1 MTADAQHALRRTIE
15 DYSKQTRFCI
25 ICNYITKII
34 EPLASRCVKFRF
46 REIPTDK
53 QFAKLEQI
61 CKTEKIAYSPKCLTT
76 LIDVCE
82 GDLRKSTNLLQT
94 VSKVYKELTGIEL
107 VNEIAGVV
115 PKKPVL
121 EILEKLL
128 TQDIET
134 ILKEIETLLNEGYS
148 GAQVLNTY
156 FKVIM
161 DNTRLNRVAKSQ
173 ILEKIADVERGLM
186 EGGRDDLQLFD
197 LFATS
202 KVIIRSS
209 SN

>member
-34 EPLASRCVKFRF
+34 EPLSSRCVKFRF
-46 REIPTDK
+46 KEIPTDK
-53 QFAKLEQI
+53 QFSKLEQI
-61 CKTEKIAYSPKCLTT
+61 CQMERINYSPSCLTA

-94 VSKVYKELTGIEL
+94 VSKVYKDLSSIEL
-107 VNEIAGVV
+107 INEIAGVV

-121 EILEKLL
+121 EIMEKLMR
-128 TQDIET
+128 TDIESV
-134 ILKEIETLLNEGYS
+134 LKEIENLLNEGYS
-148 GAQVLNTY
+148 GSQVLNTY
-156 FKVIM
+156 FKTVM
-161 DNTRLNRVAKSQ
+161 DNKHLSKVAKSQ
-173 ILEKIADVERGLM
+173 ILEKIADVERALM

-202 KVIIRSS
+202 KVIIEVSS
-209 SN
+209 R

>member
-1 MTADAQHALRRTIE
+1 MTPDAQHALRRTIE

-53 QFAKLEQI
+53 QFTKLEQI
-61 CKTEKIAYSPKCLTT
+61 CKTEKINYSPKCLNT

-128 TQDIET
+128 SQDIET

-161 DNTRLNRVAKSQ
+161 DNTKLNRVAKSQ

-202 KVIIRSS
+202 KVIIKSS

>member
-1 MTADAQHALRRTIE
+1 MYHH
-15 DYSKQTRFCI
+15 
-25 ICNYITKII
+25 
-34 EPLASRCVKFRF
+34 V
-46 REIPTDK
+46 
-53 QFAKLEQI
+53 LE
-61 CKTEKIAYSPKCLTT
+61 A

-94 VSKVYKELTGIEL
+94 VSKVYKKLDTL
-107 VNEIAGVV
+107 DTVNEIAGVV

-121 EILEKLL
+121 GIMDKLI
-128 TQDIET
+128 QSDIENV
-134 ILKEIETLLNEGYS
+134 IKDIENLLNEGFS

-156 FKVIM
+156 FKAVIE
-161 DNTRLNRVAKSQ
+161 NKRLTKIAKSQ

-202 KVIIRSS
+202 KVIIQTSITA
-209 SN
+209 

>member
-1 MTADAQHALRRTIE
+1 MTNDR
-15 DYSKQTRFCI
+15 
-25 ICNYITKII
+25 II

-46 REIPTDK
+46 REIPTEK
-53 QFAKLEQI
+53 QFEKLEQI
-61 CKTEKIAYSPKCLTT
+61 CKVEHISYMPTCLRA

-94 VSKVYKELTGIEL
+94 VSKVYKKLDTMEI

-121 EILEKLL
+121 MIMDKLI
-128 TQDIET
+128 QADIEAV
-134 ILKEIETLLNEGYS
+134 IKDIENLLNEGYS
-148 GAQVLNTY
+148 GSQVLNTY
-156 FKVIM
+156 FKAVM
-161 DNTRLNRVAKSQ
+161 ENKRLTKVAKSQ

-202 KVIIRSS
+202 KVIIQASMAS
-209 SN
+209 